1 MGGFSLTLISTYNL
15 SLFLENSYVF
25 NTYLWSLFVCLLW
38 FKIIIGRS
46 NIRSNGFFCCEVI
59 IHRDNAWILV
69 CNTYELKIRCCAIGY
84 SATTVLA
91 PSNVHNCVNLYVLK
105 GVWFEQLKWQVK
117 RKPYW
122 ERHLPQK
129 LQINCEYKLRT
140 ESFSIQELSLLRLI
154 HLFRVRISLDRLL
167 APVLPNRIQCSKGL
181 TSTHDVVLKRI
192 GATVLCVFLV
202 RMTDSK

>member
-1 MGGFSLTLISTYNL
+1 MDGVIFEVT
-15 SLFLENSYVF
+15 VF
-25 NTYLWSLFVCLLW
+25 C
-38 FKIIIGRS
+38 
-46 NIRSNGFFCCEVI
+46 CCEVI
-59 IHRDNAWILV
+59 IRRDNAWILV
-69 CNTYELKIRCCAIGY
+69 CNTYELEMRCCCAISCFAIGC

-91 PSNVHNCVNLYVLK
+91 PLNVHNCVNLYVFK
-105 GVWFEQLKWQVK
+105 GVQFGQLKWQVK
-117 RKPYW
+117 PKPYW

-140 ESFSIQELSLLRLI
+140 ESFSIHELLLLRLI
-154 HLFRVRISLDRLL
+154 HLFHVRISLDRLL

-181 TSTHDVVLKRI
+181 PSTHDVVLKRI